1 MPVSIGGSTGI
12 GGNDGTVGTPAVRG
26 SANNTGIYFPSA
38 GNVAIA
44 INGVQK
50 VLIDNTGIITS
61 NGVNLLS
68 TFIAN
73 TATEAGQ
80 IPFSTNGTTFTPTQK
95 IVQGTAQAS
104 TSGLTIDFTSIP
116 SWVKRI
122 TIMLSSVSTS
132 GTSSLRFQLGDSGG
146 IENTGYASNAL
157 TSSTSAAVNT
167 TNSTAGFDGG
177 SIGSSSNVFNGAF
190 VLTNVT
196 SNTWVCQGS
205 ISNTGDSRFMSISG
219 GKSLS
224 DTLTQVRITTVNGT
238 DTFDA
243 GSINI
248 MYE

>member
-1 MPVSIGGSTGI
+1 MPVKLNSSGGGSVTL
-12 GGNDGTVGTPAVRG
+12 TTPSTA
-26 SANNTGIYFPSA
+26 SDFTATFPANTGNVVTDSA
-38 GNVAIA
+38 TQTLTNKTL
-44 INGVQK
+44 NGAVMTAMASS
-50 VLIDNTGIITS
+50 VITS
-61 NGVNLLS
+61 
-68 TFIAN
+68 
-73 TATEAGQ
+73 
-80 IPFSTNGTTFTPTQK
+80 
-95 IVQGTAQAS
+95 GTAQAS
-104 TSGLTIDFTSIP
+104 TSGTSIDFTGIP
-116 SWVKRI
+116 SWVKRV
-122 TIMLSSVSTS
+122 TVMLSSVSTS

-157 TSSTSAAVNT
+157 TSSTSAAINT
-167 TNSTAGFDGG
+167 ANSTAGFDGG
-177 SIGSSSNVFNGAF
+177 SIASSSNVLNGAL

-224 DTLTQVRITTVNGT
+224 DTLTQVRITTANGT

>member
-1 MPVSIGGSTGI
+1 MPVKLNSTGGGSVTLTTPSTASDFTATFPANTGNVVTT
-12 GGNDGTVGTPAVRG
+12 GSSAVVTPAML
-26 SANNTGIYFPSA
+26 TQP
-38 GNVAIA
+38 
-44 INGVQK
+44 
-50 VLIDNTGIITS
+50 LTS
-61 NGVNLLS
+61 
-68 TFIAN
+68 
-73 TATEAGQ
+73 
-80 IPFSTNGTTFTPTQK
+80 
-95 IVQGTAQAS
+95 GTAVTAS
-104 TSGLTIDFTSIP
+104 GTSVDFTGIP
-116 SWVKRI
+116 SWVKRV
-122 TIMLSSVSTS
+122 TVMLSGVSTS

-157 TSSTSAAVNT
+157 TSSTSAAVNIA
-167 TNSTAGFDGG
+167 NSTAGFDGG
-177 SIGSSSNVFNGAF
+177 SIASSSNVFNGAL

-248 MYE
+248 LYE